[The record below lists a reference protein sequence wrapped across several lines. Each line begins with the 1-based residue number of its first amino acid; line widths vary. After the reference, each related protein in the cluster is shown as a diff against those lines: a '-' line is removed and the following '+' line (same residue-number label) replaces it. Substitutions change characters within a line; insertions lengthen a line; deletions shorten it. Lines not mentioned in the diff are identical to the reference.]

1 MTKAR
6 LFPLLTA
13 ALLLAACAAPEP
25 EPTPTAVPTFTV
37 EPTATSTPTATPSP
51 TLIPLVKP
59 FMIVEGMVFH
69 QLCEAIQVEYPQ
81 AGCPIVAH
89 EDVPL
94 DHKFMAFM
102 DENGELTGYGLDF
115 GKEPQTIMGY
125 VNTRCPT
132 GWCQSEYRPTGY
144 DLDSAKNPMW
154 CGGQTGA
161 ECDSLLFWS
170 SLSVTMS
177 WGLDVGDGFGLEHID
192 SASKSEI
199 FAPRCD
205 ECFVTFEWALFPISL
220 QYQDV
225 LEELGVQFVNYIYV
239 GERD

>member
-37 EPTATSTPTATPSP
+37 VPTATATQTPEPTPTPK
-51 TLIPLVKP
+51 PLVKP
-59 FMIVEGMVFH
+59 FMIVEGMVIH

-115 GKEPQTIMGY
+115 GKEPLTEPGQDGSPAVYTFDPAAD
-125 VNTRCPT
+125 PT
-132 GWCQSEYRPTGY
+132 
-144 DLDSAKNPMW
+144 W
-154 CGGQTGA
+154 CGESVEFQ
-161 ECDSLLFWS
+161 CDAWVLWNNNTAFEDL
-170 SLSVTMS
+170 
-177 WGLDVGDGFGLEHID
+177 GLDVGNGFWIVHFDE
-192 SASKSEI
+192 ASKNQFI
-199 FAPRCD
+199 TPVCD
-205 ECFVTFEWALFPISL
+205 CEGVWVIRWALFPISL
-220 QYQDV
+220 QYGEA
-225 LEELGVQFVNYIYV
+225 LEELGVPFIVY
-239 GERD
+239 GKR